1 MTVSNTPAVKS
12 STFLE
17 AVKHRRT
24 VYGVTDEVSVSDDR
38 IVEIVNEVIQ
48 SAPSSWNMQSTRI
61 LVTLKKEHEKLW
73 DAITDGAKAGVL
85 ETQGE
90 EAWTRNEERFKSFRK
105 AYGTITVF
113 EDHAPIEK
121 LHSKFSHFPIGVFEG
136 FAEHSSAMHQIILW
150 TAIELEGLGASLQ
163 HSHMMPGAEEA
174 IRSAFDLPSSWAP
187 KAEIVFGGL
196 PGDMPA
202 APEKEPLSTTVKVF
216 K

>member
-1 MTVSNTPAVKS
+1 MTVSNTPTTKS

-24 VYGVTDEVSVSDDR
+24 VYGVTDQVSVSDDR

-48 SAPSSWNMQSTRI
+48 TVPSSWNMQSTRI

-73 DAITDGAKAGVL
+73 DAITDAAKPGVV

-90 EAWTRNEERFKSFRK
+90 EAWARNEERFKSFRK

-113 EDHAPIEK
+113 EDHAAIEK
-121 LHSKFSHFPIGVFEG
+121 QHAKFSHFPIGVFEG
-136 FAEHSSAMHQIILW
+136 FSEHSSAMHQITLW

-174 IRSAFDLPSSWAP
+174 IRSAFDLPSTWAP

-196 PGDMPA
+196 SGDMPA